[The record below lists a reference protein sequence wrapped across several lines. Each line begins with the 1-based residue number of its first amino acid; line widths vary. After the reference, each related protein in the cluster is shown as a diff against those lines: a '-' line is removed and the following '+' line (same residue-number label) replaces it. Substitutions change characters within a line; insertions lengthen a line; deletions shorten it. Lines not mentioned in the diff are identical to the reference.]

1 MDNLIGIVLKIC
13 ITSNI
18 DLKRKEKGFC
28 FSKKRKKKEEKENFR
43 SKNKFSSKFSFNE
56 IV

>member
-18 DLKRKEKGFC
+18 EK
-28 FSKKRKKKEEKENFR
+28 KKFFAFKKKEEK
-43 SKNKFSSKFSFNE
+43 KKGKE
-56 IV
+56 IRGKRKL